1 MSVTTYP
8 ARPAAAPPRTATILV
23 CAPPLSRQSRC
34 SPMSQLDCSHSA
46 RPVAILFESLT
57 PYRRGALAHLRLEVG
72 SQRNAFARRALTSSS
87 TRNSVQPISI
97 QAIVA
102 DGRPAV
108 CGSARRAQTY
118 QMPRVR
124 RGWAVGRASWPR
136 GTHLRAGFG
145 MLPTR
150 QRGTEPTSDQPNLG
164 STASDCARSSCP
176 AIPCYPW
183 RALAQ
188 DPPNSGGGPN
198 IDFWPP

>member
-1 MSVTTYP
+1 MDSF
-8 ARPAAAPPRTATILV
+8 PPDGNRAL
-23 CAPPLSRQSRC
+23 
-34 SPMSQLDCSHSA
+34 QLDCSHSA

-124 RGWAVGRASWPR
+124 RGWAVGRASWPS
-136 GTHLRAGFG
+136 GTHLRVGFG

-150 QRGTEPTSDQPNLG
+150 KRGAQNRPRINRISARRPRMAPVRVDPRSPATRGERWPKIRQTLGVIPTSIFGHPRHDI
-164 STASDCARSSCP
+164 ARRESRSLCSVLF
-176 AIPCYPW
+176 A
-183 RALAQ
+183 
-188 DPPNSGGGPN
+188 
-198 IDFWPP
+198 